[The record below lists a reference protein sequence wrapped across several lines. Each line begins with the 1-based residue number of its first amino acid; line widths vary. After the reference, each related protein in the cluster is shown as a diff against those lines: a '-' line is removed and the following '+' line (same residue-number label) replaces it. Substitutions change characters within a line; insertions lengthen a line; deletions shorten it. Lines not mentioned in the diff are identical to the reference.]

1 VRTSDRAFAID
12 AAAIGLLSVAIC
24 LLSRHPIVMDAVVA
38 GLIVA
43 RLGAYALLPRAQRGR
58 GFGLELGL
66 FALCLALGAFND
78 WNSVTRH
85 RIYDYTVPLEAPAQ
99 SLVPLWMLAAWGL
112 IVRFILALVTWS
124 RLALPAP
131 RAWPRPALRVGFVL
145 ALVVV
150 TRQAIYRLHDDPVW
164 SWAPFAL
171 ALAAAL
177 AVLRPDRRRLAL
189 LLVVAALGPAVEALY
204 IQLGGLHAY
213 HLGWLAGVPLWI
225 ALWWVLAVLVWSEL
239 SQARAPRDAVSS

>member
-1 VRTSDRAFAID
+1 
-12 AAAIGLLSVAIC
+12 
-24 LLSRHPIVMDAVVA
+24 M
-38 GLIVA
+38 
-43 RLGAYALLPRAQRGR
+43 
-58 GFGLELGL
+58 
-66 FALCLALGAFND
+66 
-78 WNSVTRH
+78 
-85 RIYDYTVPLEAPAQ
+85 PLEAPAQ

-150 TRQAIYRLHDDPVW
+150 TRQAIYRLHDDRW

-177 AVLRPDRRRLAL
+177 AVLRPIDAPPL